1 MFLMELNDKLF
12 EPHGLGSEYKEGT
25 GATTRANRSM
35 CRVFGFRQADISRA
49 IKGVKAA
56 GVSVSQIEIGLD
68 GRIVITSGEPQGG
81 PPRDEYAKLEG
92 KSHCAPSLKV
102 YATFAK

>member
-1 MFLMELNDKLF
+1 MELNDKLF

-81 PPRDEYAKLEG
+81 PPRDEYANWKE
-92 KSHCAPSLKV
+92 SHSARP
-102 YATFAK
+102 A